1 MLPRVLSIADA
12 TQIQLSVRRVD
23 EVGRIPEIDR
33 TCCKVHHLEPP
44 GIYTHMFTDG
54 NMTRFKKWDQF
65 SVFSN
70 LNEVI
75 LGIVQVQTNFE
86 LMSTRTGT
94 LLHRNTCL

>member
-33 TCCKVHHLEPP
+33 ACCKVHYLEPP

-54 NMTRFKKWDQF
+54 SMTRFKKWDQF